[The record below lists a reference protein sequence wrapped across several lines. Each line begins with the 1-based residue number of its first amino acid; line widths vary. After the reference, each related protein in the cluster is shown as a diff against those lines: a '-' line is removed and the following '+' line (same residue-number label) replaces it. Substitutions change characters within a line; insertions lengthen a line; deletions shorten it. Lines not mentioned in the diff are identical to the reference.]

1 MSQGQAYQ
9 QELEHQEWLESGA
22 WIDEIN
28 EELSMI
34 ANREKELN
42 AVDSF
47 LESVDNQLVEKE
59 NVMEFMLTQL
69 NGTEQER
76 MAQVEAL
83 EQAMIPVT
91 NSIQTYVKGKLA
103 FVLTANT

>member
-1 MSQGQAYQ
+1 MSQGLAYQ

-69 NGTEQER
+69 TGTEQER
-76 MAQVEAL
+76 LEQVEAL
-83 EQAMIPVT
+83 EKAMLPNVK
-91 NSIQTYVKGKLA
+91 SIQTYVKGKL
-103 FVLTANT
+103 VMELTPQ

>member
-42 AVDSF
+42 AADSF
-47 LESVDNQLVEKE
+47 LKSVDNQLVEKE

-69 NGTEQER
+69 TGTEQER
-76 MAQVEAL
+76 FEQVEAL
-83 EQAMIPVT
+83 EKAMLPNVK
-91 NSIQTYVKGKLA
+91 SIQTYVKGKL
-103 FVLTANT
+103 VMELTPQ